1 MKKIMT
7 VLLVLLVL
15 GTTGCGSKKTK
26 EELTADTEIVETG
39 KTKDVKT
46 NNFTFTNIEL
56 KYQDGITTFSSN
68 VINQNKE
75 TKNVTIVI
83 TLKDED
89 LGLETKITQDMNG
102 LASAQATQLQTGLVG
117 NYASYTKVH
126 IEVTEQNNTD
136 QNVE

>member
-1 MKKIMT
+1 MT

-39 KTKDVKT
+39 KTKDVKA

-56 KYQDGITTFSSN
+56 KYQDGITTFRSN

-83 TLKDED
+83 TLKDEE

-126 IEVTEQNNTD
+126 IEVTEQNDTE
-136 QNVE
+136 QKTE